1 MVERRRRLWRR
12 SLPGGVVLEALL
24 VVVVCSLRRVP
35 APAPAFARLQRLGC
49 IGRRLGG
56 CFAALF
62 TGGYFAA
69 ICFGG
74 CFAAIVV
81 LVIVLADALPSSW
94 VGWMLCH
101 LYCVADP
108 STLSVVIF
116 FCRFQLRSCLGSRGC
131 SCLPCFSCCS
141 YLFLGRLPPTWWWLY
156 FRLNSLC
163 LFRFVLVLLFFS

>member
-1 MVERRRRLWRR
+1 MVGRRRCLWRR
-12 SLPGGVVLEALL
+12 SLPGGIVLEALL
-24 VVVVCSLRRVP
+24 VVVVCSLRRVSSSV
-35 APAPAFARLQRLGC
+35 PAFARLQRLGC
-49 IGRRLGG
+49 IGCRLGG
-56 CFAALF
+56 CSATLFA
-62 TGGYFAA
+62 GGYFAA
-69 ICFGG
+69 VCFGR

-131 SCLPCFSCCS
+131 PCLPRFSCCS
-141 YLFLGRLPPTWWWLY
+141 CLFLGRLPPTCG
-156 FRLNSLC
+156 S
-163 LFRFVLVLLFFS
+163 FVSILIASVY